1 MSQIV
6 ASYALDA
13 FIIVNLL
20 VELSSFVVVS
30 DLFQKETT
38 LARMIL
44 LTFVALG
51 QRLFGFAVGENVSK
65 PIASEAYILLW
76 TPILFV
82 AWWQTKNA
90 EILLWTDCPV
100 VAHFVAVKTDDI
112 VFVVSEALISFG
124 DVGFVFSFISL
135 FGAKLLLLFQLSESL
150 LSLLGI
156 FIELLK
162 FGYEIGVSGFV
173 LELAARDGVLEK
185 HFTPLFFP
193 AFSSDGLHTRRYC
206 QDIWHIQLG

>member
-76 TPILFV
+76 TPILFM
-82 AWWQTKNA
+82 AW
-90 EILLWTDCPV
+90 
-100 VAHFVAVKTDDI
+100 
-112 VFVVSEALISFG
+112 
-124 DVGFVFSFISL
+124 
-135 FGAKLLLLFQLSESL
+135 
-150 LSLLGI
+150 
-156 FIELLK
+156 
-162 FGYEIGVSGFV
+162 
-173 LELAARDGVLEK
+173 
-185 HFTPLFFP
+185 
-193 AFSSDGLHTRRYC
+193 
-206 QDIWHIQLG
+206 